1 MFNIKFYSV
10 FFRVQFMFPETKNT
24 PPPNVLL
31 ILEFTLLIIVEI
43 KMEIKYNEFCARTW
57 MYTGE
62 LVTHSNLY
70 KGDLN
75 YARDKILKYWNA
87 DFYLMD
93 FSTGFRGKATEML
106 DYTVL
111 DDAALFQEALVFDK
125 KYICTLEEMIELQR
139 RIKCIHRECIDIW
152 CSTGEDDF
160 CNHFNLGEV

>member
-1 MFNIKFYSV
+1 MFTECSSCFLKQKKY
-10 FFRVQFMFPETKNT
+10 PAA
-24 PPPNVLL
+24 NVLL
-31 ILEFTLLIIVEI
+31 ILEFTLLITVEI
-43 KMEIKYNEFCARTW
+43 KMQIKYNEFCARTW

-75 YARDKILKYWNA
+75 YTRDKLIKYENA

-93 FSTGFRGKATEML
+93 FNTGFRGKATEML

-152 CSTGEDDF
+152 CSTGEVDF
-160 CNHFNLGEV
+160 CNHFNLGEE

>member
-1 MFNIKFYSV
+1 MCFSEYSSC
-10 FFRVQFMFPETKNT
+10 FLKQKIPRPR
-24 PPPNVLL
+24 NVLL
-31 ILEFTLLIIVEI
+31 ILEFTLLITVEI
-43 KMEIKYNEFCARTW
+43 KMQIKYNEFCARTW

-62 LVTHSNLY
+62 LVTHCNLY

-93 FSTGFRGKATEML
+93 FSTGFHGISIEMP

-152 CSTGEDDF
+152 CSTGEADF
-160 CNHFNLGEV
+160 WKFFNLGEE

>member
-1 MFNIKFYSV
+1 ME
-10 FFRVQFMFPETKNT
+10 M
-24 PPPNVLL
+24 
-31 ILEFTLLIIVEI
+31 
-43 KMEIKYNEFCARTW
+43 KMQIKYNEFCARTF

-62 LVTHSNLY
+62 MATHCNLF

-93 FSTGFRGKATEML
+93 FSTGFHGISIEMQ

-125 KYICTLEEMIELQR
+125 KYICTLEEMVEIQR

-152 CSTGEDDF
+152 CRTGDVDF
-160 CNHFNLGEV
+160 CNHFNLGEE